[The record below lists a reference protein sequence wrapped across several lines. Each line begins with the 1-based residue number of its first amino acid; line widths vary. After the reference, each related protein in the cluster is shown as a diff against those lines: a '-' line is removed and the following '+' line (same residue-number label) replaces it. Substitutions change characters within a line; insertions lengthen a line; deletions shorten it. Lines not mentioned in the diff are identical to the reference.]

1 MIEEK
6 DDRNVFKAKFWISIT
21 CQPPSRT
28 HEEAWLKRRT
38 FVIGGSSHASGNKK
52 NKQLTG

>member
-38 FVIGGSSHASGNKK
+38 FVIGGSSHASGNRK